1 MRKKCDLDLAVQLIS
16 LSVSAKQLLV
26 AVCRDNKPCA
36 LSPQPSVGTQLGVE
50 RARNEE
56 TLHHIPTSYIMGK
69 QSRNNSSS
77 AFLKKG

>member
-1 MRKKCDLDLAVQLIS
+1 MGKKCDLELAVQLIS

-36 LSPQPSVGTQLGVE
+36 LSPQPAVGTQLGVE
-50 RARNEE
+50 RGRNEE

-69 QSRNNSSS
+69 QSRNNSS
-77 AFLKKG
+77 AFLKKR